1 MFPTVPVP
9 RPLLQATGAVHA
21 RNDHDKRREKHG
33 SKRPMTSPL
42 FRIIALDLFERGV
55 VLRLPFRFG
64 VATLTACPQA
74 FVRARI
80 AIDGREVEGGSAEL
94 VAPKWFDK
102 NLALSNDD
110 NFDQLRTSLALA
122 RDAYLQD
129 RTPRSAFGY
138 TKTHYQAHIDA
149 CARAGL
155 NPLIAGFGTAL
166 VDRAVLDALCR
177 ARGTSFYSAITH
189 NLTGIDAT
197 LTPDLAGFDLPG
209 YLGSLQPAARIDVR
223 HTVGLVDP
231 ITADDVTEWVN
242 DGLPETLEQVIAFYG
257 NRYFKLKVSGNA
269 DDDLA
274 RMTRIA
280 TVLEPL
286 PDYTITF
293 DGNEQYPDA
302 ASAVAFWQALKR
314 TPATRR
320 MAAATL
326 YIEQPLSRAIT
337 LNTDVRALAQER
349 PVLIDEADATMDS
362 FPQARAFGYTG
373 VSSKNCKGL
382 YHSLLNAARCA
393 RHNRGTGGYFM
404 SAEDLTTQAGLAV
417 QQDLALVNLL
427 GLTHVERNGHHY
439 VHGFAGQG
447 ASAAEARAFARAH
460 PDLYIGSADEVRL
473 NVHQGRLDL
482 ASLDAPG
489 LASGALPDF
498 EELEPLALAR
508 AR

>member
-1 MFPTVPVP
+1 VT
-9 RPLLQATGAVHA
+9 A
-21 RNDHDKRREKHG
+21 
-33 SKRPMTSPL
+33 PL
-42 FRIIALDLFERGV
+42 FRILALDLFERGV
-55 VLRLPFRFG
+55 ALRMPFRFG

-94 VAPKWFDK
+94 LAPKWFDK

-110 NFDQLRTSLALA
+110 NFDQLRTSLELA

-138 TKTHYQAHIDA
+138 AKTHYQAHVDA
-149 CARAGL
+149 CARVGL

-177 ARGTSFYSAITH
+177 DRGASFYAAVMH
-189 NLTGIDAT
+189 NLPGIDAT
-197 LTPDLAGFDLPG
+197 LTPDLAGFELDG
-209 YLGSLQPAARIDVR
+209 YLASLRPATHIDVR

-231 ITADDVTEWVN
+231 ITADDVAEWVN

-269 DDDLA
+269 QADLE
-274 RMTRIA
+274 RMARIA
-280 TVLEPL
+280 AVLEPI

-293 DGNEQYPDA
+293 DGNEQYADA

-320 MAAATL
+320 MAASTL

-337 LNTDVRALAQER
+337 LNTDVRPLARER

-362 FPQARAFGYTG
+362 FPQATDFGYTG

-393 RHNRGTGGYFM
+393 RHNRDAGGYFM

-417 QQDLALVNLL
+417 QQDLALVNLI

-447 ASAAEARAFARAH
+447 ASAAEAGAFARAH
-460 PDLYIGSADEVRL
+460 PGMYVGTGDEVRL
-473 NVHQGRLDL
+473 NVHDGRLEL
-482 ASLDAPG
+482 ASLDTPG
-489 LASGALPDF
+489 LASGAFPDF
-498 EELEPLALAR
+498 ERLQPLALAR

>member
-1 MFPTVPVP
+1 MTAPV
-9 RPLLQATGAVHA
+9 
-21 RNDHDKRREKHG
+21 
-33 SKRPMTSPL
+33 
-42 FRIIALDLFERGV
+42 FRILALDLFERGV

-80 AIDGREVEGGSAEL
+80 AIDGREVEGASAEL
-94 VAPKWFDK
+94 LAPKWFDK

-110 NFDQLRTSLALA
+110 NFEQLRTSLALA
-122 RDAYLQD
+122 REAYLD
-129 RTPRSAFGY
+129 DATPRSAFGY
-138 TKTHYQAHIDA
+138 VKTHYQAHVDA
-149 CARAGL
+149 CGNAGL

-166 VDRAVLDALCR
+166 VDRALLDALCR
-177 ARGTSFYSAITH
+177 ARGVSFYTAIGR
-189 NLTGIDAT
+189 NLPGIDAA
-197 LTPDLAGFDLPG
+197 LTPDLAGFDLEG
-209 YLGSLQPAARIDVR
+209 YLASLHPAQRIEVR

-242 DGLPETLEQVIAFYG
+242 DGLPQTLEQVIAFYG

-269 DDDLA
+269 DADLA

-280 TVLEPL
+280 QVLDPL
-286 PDYTITF
+286 PAYTITF
-293 DGNEQYPDA
+293 DGNEQYTDA
-302 ASAVAFWQALKR
+302 AAAVAFWQALQS

-337 LNTDVRALAQER
+337 LSTDVRLLARER
-349 PVLIDEADATMDS
+349 PVLIDEADATLEA
-362 FPQARAFGYTG
+362 FPQSTAFGYTG

-393 RHNRGTGGYFM
+393 QHNRNAGGGYFM

-417 QQDLALVNLL
+417 QQDLALVNLI

-447 ASAAEARAFARAH
+447 ASAAEAGAFARAH
-460 PDLYIGSADEVRL
+460 PDLYTGLGDAVRL
-473 NVHQGRLDL
+473 NVHDGRLDL
-482 ASLDAPG
+482 GSLAAPG
-489 LASGALPDF
+489 LASGAFPDF
-498 EELEPLALAR
+498 ARLQPLALAR
-508 AR
+508 PA